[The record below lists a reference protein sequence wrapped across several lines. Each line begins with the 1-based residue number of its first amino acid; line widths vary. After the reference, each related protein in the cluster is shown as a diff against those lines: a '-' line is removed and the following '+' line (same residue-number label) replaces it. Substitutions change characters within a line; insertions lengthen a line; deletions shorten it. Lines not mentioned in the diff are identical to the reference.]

1 MKITQA
7 RHFLAI
13 CQERNFTRAARRCGI
28 TQPTITNSIRALE
41 GKLGGALFQ
50 RYPVVEL
57 TARGQALYPYLR
69 RIVEAVDL
77 ALLAAGNGPVRS
89 SKPTTLQEAPSNS
102 AAKAV
107 TLNVAEQ
114 FERPKGAQA
123 RAAKATP

>member
-50 RYPVVEL
+50 RYPLVEL

-77 ALLAAGNGPVRS
+77 ALLAAGNGPARS
-89 SKPTTLQEAPSNS
+89 SKPTTWQEPLSNP
-102 AAKAV
+102 AAKAA